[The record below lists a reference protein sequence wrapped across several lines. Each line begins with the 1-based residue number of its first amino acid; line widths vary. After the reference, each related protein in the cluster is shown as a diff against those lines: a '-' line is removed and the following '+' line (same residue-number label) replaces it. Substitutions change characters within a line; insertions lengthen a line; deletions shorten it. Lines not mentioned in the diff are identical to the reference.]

1 MTSYSQL
8 AQHDPALAAWRDA
21 EIARAG
27 VELAA
32 LKVEHEHQAEVIA
45 QQAERI
51 EQLKAALKDAQKG
64 KGRR

>member
-32 LKVEHEHQAEVIA
+32 LKVEAEHAQAVIA
-45 QQAERI
+45 DLRRQIKALEAKVPAEER
-51 EQLKAALKDAQKG
+51 KRK
-64 KGRR
+64 R

>member
-1 MTSYSQL
+1 MTSYAEQVKYN
-8 AQHDPALAAWRDA
+8 PALAAFVQA

-32 LKVEHEHQAEVIA
+32 LKVEAEHAQAVIA
-45 QQAERI
+45 QQAATIR
-51 EQLKAALKDAQKG
+51 QLEAALKDAQKG